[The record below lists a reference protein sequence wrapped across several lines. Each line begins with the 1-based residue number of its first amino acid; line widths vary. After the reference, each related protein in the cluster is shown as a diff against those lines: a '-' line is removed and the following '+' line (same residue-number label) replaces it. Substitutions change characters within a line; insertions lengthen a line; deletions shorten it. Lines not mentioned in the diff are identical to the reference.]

1 MKNLFQKRNFRFLFL
16 TLLFTAAAS
25 LICIFGFPFVSS
37 GTNLVTLGL
46 SQVSAAAAENI
57 SKPSYEEL
65 QTENAQLREEV
76 ASLRQQLTEYYDLKE
91 ENEKLWSFYNIKKE
105 NPSYTYVPASVVR
118 RDAAGDFYTF
128 VIDAG
133 TVSGISK
140 EDPVITEN
148 GLIGVVTAADARTA
162 MVKTVLSPEVKVG
175 VWDKTTKDT
184 GIVSGSAQYCDDNRT
199 LLSKLSAD
207 HKIKKGDII
216 VTSGVGGKFPPNLI
230 LGKVQ
235 ELSYDTY
242 DATQYAV
249 VQPYEDIRK
258 VTNVLVITDFD
269 NKGQIS
275 SFAQSSVQNTQPA
288 SSVPQAQG
296 ETE

>member
-1 MKNLFQKRNFRFLFL
+1 MKKFFQSRNFRFLVL

-25 LICIFGFPFVSS
+25 LICFFGFPFVST
-37 GTNLVTLGL
+37 GTNMVTLGL

-57 SKPSYEEL
+57 SRPSYDEL
-65 QTENAQLREEV
+65 QEENTQLREEI
-76 ASLRQQLTEYYDLKE
+76 ASLREQLTDYYDLKE

-133 TVSGISK
+133 TASGISK

-148 GLIGVVTAADARTA
+148 GLIGVVSAADAQTA

-175 VWDKTTKDT
+175 VWDKSTKDT
-184 GIVSGSAQYCDDNRT
+184 GILSGSARYCDDNRT
-199 LLSKLSAD
+199 LLTKLSAD
-207 HKIKKGDII
+207 HKIKEGDII
-216 VTSGVGGKFPPNLI
+216 VTSGVGGKYPPNLI
-230 LGKVQ
+230 LGEV
-235 ELSYDTY
+235 ETLSYDAY

-249 VQPYEDIRK
+249 IEPYEDIRK
-258 VTNVLVITDFD
+258 VTNVLIITDFD

-275 SFAQSSVQNTQPA
+275 SFAESAGQSTQPA
-288 SSVPQAQG
+288 SSQPQTQG
-296 ETE
+296 ETQ